1 MEASARQEWIASYLH
16 DKLRECEG
24 DREDRRSEEL
34 VPMAL
39 ELARA
44 NSEIQECRNMNK
56 HRLVQLHEMQTKYE
70 SQLVVL
76 REALDNTPLR
86 CLDALRKAQENNEAL
101 KKKLAEVEAENV
113 LLKKNTELLKAERN
127 MLLRQTQPSRPR
139 KGGE

>member
-1 MEASARQEWIASYLH
+1 M
-16 DKLRECEG
+16 
-24 DREDRRSEEL
+24 RSSEL
-34 VPMAL
+34 VRMAL
-39 ELARA
+39 SLARA

-101 KKKLAEVEAENV
+101 MKKLAEVEQTNLALEAENV
-113 LLKKNTELLKAERN
+113 LLRKRTELLEAERN
-127 MLLRQTQPSRPR
+127 MLFLQTQTSTP
-139 KGGE
+139 

>member
-1 MEASARQEWIASYLH
+1 MEASG
-16 DKLRECEG
+16 G
-24 DREDRRSEEL
+24 DMRSSEL
-34 VPMAL
+34 VRMAL
-39 ELARA
+39 SLARA
-44 NSEIQECRNMNK
+44 NSEIQEWRNMNK
-56 HRLVQLHEMQTKYE
+56 FRLVQLNEMQTKYE

-127 MLLRQTQPSRPR
+127 MLFLQTQPSRPR
-139 KGGE
+139 KGGGVARD